1 MGDQG
6 ELVKVDFRRAFYL
19 LVIAAVLMLS
29 LAPSKAFAVRP
40 TSLKDTLSDSRPST
54 ASNHEMVL
62 DLSGSTTFIA
72 GETVIVTFP
81 AGYDLTALTMTD
93 VDFQNGAT
101 DETLQAG
108 ACGATDTVQYV
119 LASQVVTFTACSS
132 YTAEAASTAITMQ
145 FGSNAAGGT
154 TRIVNTTAG
163 TSQLNVAGTYGDDSQ
178 DTVLVLTAGVA
189 ISATIDEVLTLTVA
203 GLAADANCTTTGG
216 TKPAASTATTI
227 PYGTINTETFYDIC
241 QELTVATNA
250 GTGYT
255 VTVYTVA
262 GLDAGA
268 NAFAVGSCDGACTLT
283 DPAAW
288 ATATFNG
295 YAICMDDTTGNAAET
310 ANADWVAAGQC
321 GGASQQ
327 FELVADLSSQTP
339 STIMQSAVGVTDIS
353 KIGWRLSADGAQA
366 AGAYTGTADYI
377 TTGTF

>member
-1 MGDQG
+1 MT
-6 ELVKVDFRRAFYL
+6 ELRGLVGLKKVFYL
-19 LVIAAVLMLS
+19 IAVFAVLL
-29 LAPSKAFAVRP
+29 LGVTPPRALAVRP

-101 DETLQAG
+101 DETLQSG
-108 ACGATDTVQYV
+108 ACGATDTVRYT
-119 LASQVVTFTACSS
+119 LASQVVTFEACSS

-154 TRIVNTTAG
+154 IRIVNTTAG

-178 DTVLVLTAGVA
+178 DTVLVLTAAVTV
-189 ISATIDEVLTLTVA
+189 SATIDEVLTLTVA
-203 GLAADANCTTTGG
+203 AVASGSCTTTGG
-216 TKPAASTATTI
+216 TTITSTSTTI
-227 PYGTINTETFYDIC
+227 PFGTITTEAFYDIC
-241 QELTVATNA
+241 QSLTVNTNA
-250 GTGYT
+250 GGGYT

-262 GLDAGA
+262 GLDSGA
-268 NAFAVGSCDGACTLT
+268 NAFAVGSCDGSCTLT
-283 DPAAW
+283 TPNTW
-288 ATATFNG
+288 ATATNNG
-295 YAICMDDTTGNAAET
+295 YAICMDDTTGNGAAT
-310 ANADWVAAGQC
+310 ANAGWDTAAEEC
-321 GGASQQ
+321 GGAGQK
-327 FELVADLSSQTP
+327 FELVADIGASDAP
-339 STIMQSAVGVTDIS
+339 STIMSSATGVSTDVS
-353 KIGWRLSADGAQA
+353 LAGWRLSADAAQA